1 MECLQTYFLCQ
12 ECSVHGNDVLNFSR
26 LALFPRSITSHKLC
40 YWFKNSKKCYKF
52 PSTASGGNYEI
63 LFGSG
68 SEEYHVAILIIILQV
83 GDILLHTNY
92 TQYISQVSTG
102 HCSDDC
108 SALIDLEPKDQTE
121 VTPSFPLWPAP
132 LLTAKHPAQKG
143 CFKTGKIP

>member
-1 MECLQTYFLCQ
+1 MFLISQDLLCFQ
-12 ECSVHGNDVLNFSR
+12 EASLHTNYVIDSK
-26 LALFPRSITSHKLC
+26 IQ
-40 YWFKNSKKCYKF
+40 KKCYKF

-68 SEEYHVAILIIILQV
+68 SEEYHVAILIVILQV

-121 VTPSFPLWPAP
+121 VTPSFPL
-132 LLTAKHPAQKG
+132 
-143 CFKTGKIP
+143 